1 MKISDIMSIVNR
13 EARRV
18 KHEAKRG
25 FRKITGK
32 NKPQK
37 VTVTEH
43 KLTADEIKDL
53 GLPKKDEVEALLK
66 NGYVSED
73 EYKNLRSSHE
83 YMYGS

>member
-25 FRKITGK
+25 FRKITNR

-37 VTVTEH
+37 VTITER
-43 KLTADEIKDL
+43 KLSADEIKSL
-53 GLPKKDEVEALLK
+53 GLPKRQELEALLDGGHISRDDF
-66 NGYVSED
+66 N
-73 EYKNLRSSHE
+73 NLRSSLAYIE
-83 YMYGS
+83 D